1 MFDNCASAGLSDGE
15 SFLVNETTDAVI
27 IRALSA
33 LIQEQ
38 DREIAN
44 LERQLEAERKAAKHL
59 IEGID
64 AA

>member
-1 MFDNCASAGLSDGE
+1 MQGAGGRMSD
-15 SFLVNETTDAVI
+15 TTDAVI

-33 LIQEQ
+33 LVEQ
-38 DREIAN
+38 QGREIAN

>member
-1 MFDNCASAGLSDGE
+1 M
-15 SFLVNETTDAVI
+15 NETTDAVI

-33 LIQEQ
+33 LIEQQ